1 MNMVAILSLLV
12 TAHAFAG
19 AASASGTH
27 GVGGPFD
34 RTTTAHMPPSMTSL
48 GTSTAC
54 RGRGRQLFASAS
66 STSSSRGLFG
76 SRKSSC
82 AHLSSS
88 SPTFATTIPRGG
100 GIQLRQSNDSNNAV
114 SDNSSDEDDK
124 TKKIRNAIVAVSVL
138 TLAVWKK
145 EVLLGALQNIKGDFD
160 LKQFLIDKLD
170 TLAGYGNTGLVV
182 YTVMFALWEILVGVT
197 TPVETAAGMAFGV
210 KNGIICSA
218 IGKMGGAVLA
228 FLIGRFL
235 LFDYFTEKLKD
246 NEMMGLVQ
254 ESIQENPV
262 RVALIWRFSFLP
274 EQIKTFGLSVL
285 PVSLLHYV
293 TAVVLHGFPFTCLW
307 TAMGAEAGVLA
318 RGTVTT
324 PSNVFKVLVV
334 GIQIFGFFIS
344 PTMVG
349 LWVKSLKDR
358 QNAKKKGA

>member
-1 MNMVAILSLLV
+1 MFAILSILV

-19 AASASGTH
+19 AASAAAGTSG
-27 GVGGPFD
+27 VIGPFD
-34 RTTTAHMPPSMTSL
+34 RTALLPSSVTSRNSV
-48 GTSTAC
+48 TDC
-54 RGRGRQLFASAS
+54 HHR
-66 STSSSRGLFG
+66 G
-76 SRKSSC
+76 SRLFSSVSGGSRSFIGSHRPSC

-88 SPTFATTIPRGG
+88 SPSLATSIPRGG
-100 GIQLRQSNDSNNAV
+100 GIQLRQSNDNNSVTDSNP
-114 SDNSSDEDDK
+114 EDTDK
-124 TKKIRNAIVAVSVL
+124 SKKIRNAIVAASVL

-145 EVLLGALQNIKGDFD
+145 EFLVGVLQSIKGDFD

-210 KNGIICSA
+210 KKGIICSA
-218 IGKMGGAVLA
+218 IGKMGGAVIA

-235 LFDYFTEKLKD
+235 LFDYFSEKLQD

-274 EQIKTFGLSVL
+274 EQLKTFGLSVL
-285 PVSLLHYV
+285 PLSLLHYV

-307 TAMGAEAGVLA
+307 TAMGAEAGALA

-324 PSNVFKVLVV
+324 PSNVFKILVV

>member
-1 MNMVAILSLLV
+1 MFAILSVLV
-12 TAHAFAG
+12 TVHAFSG
-19 AASASGTH
+19 AASAAGTSG
-27 GVGGPFD
+27 VIGPFD
-34 RTTTAHMPPSMTSL
+34 RMALLLPSTVTSL
-48 GTSTAC
+48 NSGSAC
-54 RGRGRQLFASAS
+54 NDRGSPLFASVCG
-66 STSSSRGLFG
+66 SSRALFG
-76 SRKSSC
+76 SGNPAC
-82 AHLSSS
+82 ARVSSS
-88 SPTFATTIPRGG
+88 SSHSVATGIPRGG
-100 GIQLRQSNDSNNAV
+100 GIQLRQSND
-114 SDNSSDEDDK
+114 DNSVAEDTDK
-124 TKKIRNAIVAVSVL
+124 SKKIRNAIVAVSVL
-138 TLAVWKK
+138 SLAVWKK
-145 EVLLGALQNIKGDFD
+145 EFLIGALQSFKGDFD

-210 KNGIICSA
+210 KKGIICSA
-218 IGKMGGAVLA
+218 IGKMGGAVIA

-235 LFDYFTEKLKD
+235 LFDYFSGKLQD

-307 TAMGAEAGVLA
+307 TAMGAEAGALA

>member
-1 MNMVAILSLLV
+1 MFAILSVLV
-12 TAHAFAG
+12 TVHAFSG
-19 AASASGTH
+19 AASAAGTSG
-27 GVGGPFD
+27 VIGPFD
-34 RTTTAHMPPSMTSL
+34 RMALLLPSTATSL
-48 GTSTAC
+48 NSGSAC
-54 RGRGRQLFASAS
+54 NDRGSPLFASVCGN
-66 STSSSRGLFG
+66 SRALFG
-76 SRKSSC
+76 SGNPAC
-82 AHLSSS
+82 ARVSSSS
-88 SPTFATTIPRGG
+88 SPSVATGIPRGG
-100 GIQLRQSNDSNNAV
+100 GIQLRQSND
-114 SDNSSDEDDK
+114 DNSVAEDTDK
-124 TKKIRNAIVAVSVL
+124 SKKIRNAIVAVSVL
-138 TLAVWKK
+138 SLAVWKK
-145 EVLLGALQNIKGDFD
+145 EFLIGALQSFKGDFD

-170 TLAGYGNTGLVV
+170 TLAGYGNTGLVA

-210 KNGIICSA
+210 KKGIICSA
-218 IGKMGGAVLA
+218 IGKMGGAVIA

-235 LFDYFTEKLKD
+235 LFDYFSGKLQD

-285 PVSLLHYV
+285 PISLLHYV

-307 TAMGAEAGVLA
+307 TAMGAEAGALA

>member
-1 MNMVAILSLLV
+1 MAIILPFLV

-19 AASASGTH
+19 AASASVTSP
-27 GVGGPFD
+27 GVIGPFD
-34 RTTTAHMPPSMTSL
+34 RTTAHLPSSL
-48 GTSTAC
+48 VSLNAGAGNAC
-54 RGRGRQLFASAS
+54 HGRGAQLFS
-66 STSSSRGLFG
+66 SVTGSSRALFG

-82 AHLSSS
+82 AHLSLSAPS
-88 SPTFATTIPRGG
+88 LATSIPRGG
-100 GIQLRQSNDSNNAV
+100 GIQLRQSNDNESVADGGN
-114 SDNSSDEDDK
+114 EDAK
-124 TKKIRNAIVAVSVL
+124 KKKIRNALVAVSVL
-138 TLAVWKK
+138 SMVVWKK
-145 EVLLGALQNIKGDFD
+145 DFLIGALQSIKGDFD

-182 YTVMFALWEILVGVT
+182 YTIVFALYEILVGMT

-210 KNGIICSA
+210 KNGIICNA

-235 LFDYFTEKLKD
+235 LFDYFTEKLEG
-246 NEMMGLVQ
+246 NEMMELVQ
-254 ESIQENPV
+254 ESIQENPI

-307 TAMGAEAGVLA
+307 TAMGAEAGALA
-318 RGTVTT
+318 RGTVTS

>member
-1 MNMVAILSLLV
+1 MVAILSLLV
-12 TAHAFAG
+12 VAAHAFAG
-19 AASASGTH
+19 TASASGTS
-27 GVGGPFD
+27 GVIGPFD
-34 RTTTAHMPPSMTSL
+34 RTTTAHMSINT
-48 GTSTAC
+48 GAGAAC
-54 RGRGRQLFASAS
+54 HGRGRQLFASAS
-66 STSSSRGLFG
+66 STSNFRGVFG
-76 SRKSSC
+76 SRKPSC
-82 AHLSSS
+82 ARLSSS
-88 SPTFATTIPRGG
+88 APTFATSIPRGG

-114 SDNSSDEDDK
+114 SDNNSDEDKK
-124 TKKIRNAIVAVSVL
+124 TKKIRNSLVAVSVFG
-138 TLAVWKK
+138 LAVWKK
-145 EVLLGALQNIKGDFD
+145 EFLLGALQSIKGDFD

-218 IGKMGGAVLA
+218 IGKLGGAVLA

-307 TAMGAEAGVLA
+307 TAMGAEAGALA

-324 PSNVFKVLVV
+324 PSNVFKVLVI

>member
-1 MNMVAILSLLV
+1 MFVILSVLV
-12 TAHAFAG
+12 TAYAFPG
-19 AASASGTH
+19 AASAAGTSGVI
-27 GVGGPFD
+27 GNPID
-34 RTTTAHMPPSMTSL
+34 RTALLLPSTVTSRNSGSGCL
-48 GTSTAC
+48 H
-54 RGRGRQLFASAS
+54 RGSPLFASACGS
-66 STSSSRGLFG
+66 SQAVFD
-76 SRKSSC
+76 SRKPAC
-82 AHLSSS
+82 AHVSSSS
-88 SPTFATTIPRGG
+88 SPSFAIGIPRGG
-100 GIQLRQSNDSNNAV
+100 GIQLRQSND
-114 SDNSSDEDDK
+114 DNSVAEDTDK
-124 TKKIRNAIVAVSVL
+124 SKKIRNAIVAVSVL
-138 TLAVWKK
+138 SLAVWKK
-145 EVLLGALQNIKGDFD
+145 EFLVGALQSLKGDFD
-160 LKQFLIDKLD
+160 LKQFFIDKLD
-170 TLAGYGNTGLVV
+170 TLAGHGNIGLVV

-210 KNGIICSA
+210 KKGIICSA
-218 IGKMGGAVLA
+218 IGKMGGAVIA

-235 LFDYFTEKLKD
+235 LFDYFSEKLQD
-246 NEMMGLVQ
+246 NEMMELVQ

-307 TAMGAEAGVLA
+307 TAMGAEAGALA

>member
-1 MNMVAILSLLV
+1 M
-12 TAHAFAG
+12 
-19 AASASGTH
+19 
-27 GVGGPFD
+27 
-34 RTTTAHMPPSMTSL
+34 
-48 GTSTAC
+48 
-54 RGRGRQLFASAS
+54 
-66 STSSSRGLFG
+66 
-76 SRKSSC
+76 
-82 AHLSSS
+82 
-88 SPTFATTIPRGG
+88 
-100 GIQLRQSNDSNNAV
+100 
-114 SDNSSDEDDK
+114 
-124 TKKIRNAIVAVSVL
+124 AVSVL
-138 TLAVWKK
+138 SLAVWKK
-145 EVLLGALQNIKGDFD
+145 EFLVGALQSIKGDFD

-210 KNGIICSA
+210 KKGIICSA
-218 IGKMGGAVLA
+218 IGKMGGAVIA

-235 LFDYFTEKLKD
+235 LFDYFSEKLQD

-307 TAMGAEAGVLA
+307 TAMGAEAGALA
-318 RGTVTT
+318 RGTVAT